1 MLPVV
6 EFMVGQNMLKA
17 LMVMGCTMTLMTLRV
32 TKKWKALSNVWM
44 VDSSKI
50 NCKGNND
57 LEIVMRGT
65 TLRL

>member
-1 MLPVV
+1 
-6 EFMVGQNMLKA
+6 MVGQNMLKA